1 MIVKLVNSPEFQSM
15 MQSHLREIM
24 ALLLERDIPFGLL
37 CNIEYVSFDP
47 PLPPE
52 LSEQLQN
59 VTLFMIAGYTF
70 ESFEIT
76 EHDIFF
82 EAGFGPNNFGSV
94 VSMPILAVLQVIVDE
109 TPLLINMSLPADI
122 DEAQIDEPGVKS
134 SMDAL
139 LSNPENRK
147 FIKKS

>member
-1 MIVKLVNSPEFQSM
+1 MIVELVNSPEFRSM
-15 MQSHLREIM
+15 MQSHLREAM
-24 ALLLERDIPFGLL
+24 VLLLERDIPFGLL

-52 LSEQLQN
+52 LSQQLQD

-70 ESFEIT
+70 DSFEIT
-76 EHDIFF
+76 ERDIFF
-82 EAGFGPNNFGSV
+82 EAGFGPQNFGSV
-94 VSMPILAVLQVIVDE
+94 VSMPILAVLQIIVDE
-109 TPLLINMSLPADI
+109 TPLLINMALPAYT
-122 DEAQIDEPGVKS
+122 DEERSEEPGVKS
-134 SMDAL
+134 SMEAL

>member
-24 ALLLERDIPFGLL
+24 ALLLERDTPFGLL

-52 LSEQLQN
+52 LSEQLQS

-70 ESFEIT
+70 DSFEIT
-76 EHDIFF
+76 EHEIFF
-82 EAGFGPNNFGSV
+82 EAGFGPQNFGSV

-109 TPLLINMSLPADI
+109 TPLLINMALPADT
-122 DEAQIDEPGVKS
+122 DEERMEEPGVKS
-134 SMDAL
+134 SMEAL

-147 FIKKS
+147 FIKKG

>member
-1 MIVKLVNSPEFQSM
+1 MIIKLVNSPEFQNL
-15 MQSHLREIM
+15 MQSHLKEMIS
-24 ALLLERDIPFGLL
+24 LLLEENIPFGLL

-47 PLPPE
+47 PLPQE

-59 VTLFMIAGYTF
+59 VTLFMVAGYTF

-82 EAGFGPNNFGSV
+82 EAGFGPQNFGSV
-94 VSMPILAVLQVIVDE
+94 VSMPILAVLQIVVDE
-109 TPLLINMSLPADI
+109 TPLLINMALPADI
-122 DEAQIDEPGVKS
+122 DNVEIEEPGVKS

>member
-24 ALLLERDIPFGLL
+24 ALLLERDTPFGLL

-52 LSEQLQN
+52 LSEQLQS

-70 ESFEIT
+70 DSFEIT
-76 EHDIFF
+76 EHNIFF
-82 EAGFGPNNFGSV
+82 EAGFGPQNFGSV

-109 TPLLINMSLPADI
+109 TPLLINMALPADT
-122 DEAQIDEPGVKS
+122 DEERMEEPGVKS
-134 SMDAL
+134 SMEAL

-147 FIKKS
+147 FIKKG